1 MRAALKDRPIMPND
15 PPDGMVKVSVSAN
28 GTLIA
33 DGGGSGITE
42 YVKVEDLE
50 RMQNYTDYNTDDTL
64 DEEAFDIF

>member
-1 MRAALKDRPIMPND
+1 
-15 PPDGMVKVSVSAN
+15 MVKVSVSAN